1 MTIKQNKMRNTLLY
15 IGGGIAVIALY
26 RYFSKQIKLASN
38 WDWRIKNLQLVNV
51 QKDKA
56 RLKGT
61 ITFVNVSNFNA
72 TINNYD
78 ITFLYGGV
86 EIGRAEELVPFVVF
100 PDSSF
105 DIKIEGDVF
114 FKNLGKAAIPFV
126 ADIVNKRPIVFEM
139 QGDVSFTFAGIT
151 KNLSLTNQKVEYSEN
166 LAKEY
171 GFEKAVDRYVAW
183 IDNLVGI
190 KPSTAEKK

>member
-105 DIKIEGDVF
+105 DINIEGDVF

>member
-1 MTIKQNKMRNTLLY
+1 MRNTLLY

-61 ITFVNVSNFNA
+61 ITFENVSNFNA

-78 ITFLYGGV
+78 ITFGYGGV
-86 EIGRAEELVPFVVF
+86 EIGRAVELVPFVVF

-105 DIKIEGDVF
+105 DIKVEGDVF
-114 FKNLGKAAIPFV
+114 FKNLGQAAVPFV
-126 ADIVNKRPIVFEM
+126 TDIINKRPIVFEM
-139 QGDVSFTFAGIT
+139 KGDVSFTFAGIT
-151 KNLSLTNQKVEYSEN
+151 KNLSLTNEQVEYSEN
-166 LAKEY
+166 LAQEY
-171 GFEKAVDRYVAW
+171 GFEKVVDRYIRWV
-183 IDNLVGI
+183 DNLVGI

>member
-1 MTIKQNKMRNTLLY
+1 MTLILNDMRKTLLY

-26 RYFSKQIKLASN
+26 RYFSKQVKLASN
-38 WDWRIKNLQLVNV
+38 WDWRIKNLQLVDV

-56 RLKGT
+56 RLKGL

-78 ITFLYGGV
+78 ITFMYGGV
-86 EIGRAEELVPFVVF
+86 EIGRAVEIIPFVVF

-105 DIKIEGDVF
+105 DVKVEGDVF
-114 FKNLGKAAIPFV
+114 FKNLGQAAIPFV
-126 ADIVNKRPIVFEM
+126 SDIINKRPIVFEM
-139 QGDVSFTFAGIT
+139 QGEVSFTFAGIT
-151 KNLSLTNQKVEYSEN
+151 KNLTLTNQKVEYSEN

-183 IDNLVGI
+183 VDNLIGI

>member
-1 MTIKQNKMRNTLLY
+1 MTLIRNEMRNTLLY

-26 RYFSKQIKLASN
+26 RYFSKQVKLASN
-38 WDWRIKNLQLVNV
+38 WDWRIKNLQLLDV

-56 RLKGT
+56 RVKGI

-78 ITFLYGGV
+78 ITFGYGGV
-86 EIGRAEELVPFVVF
+86 EIGRATEIVPFVVL

-105 DIKIEGDVF
+105 DVKIEGDVF
-114 FKNLGKAAIPFV
+114 FKNLGKAALPFV
-126 ADIVNKRPIVFEM
+126 ADIVNKRPITFEM
-139 QGDVSFTFAGIT
+139 KGDVSFTFAGIT

-171 GFEKAVDRYVAW
+171 GFEKTLDKYILWV
-183 IDNLVGI
+183 DNLIGV

>member
-105 DIKIEGDVF
+105 DIEIEGDVF

>member
-1 MTIKQNKMRNTLLY
+1 MTLIRNEMRNTLLY

-26 RYFSKQIKLASN
+26 RYFSKQVKLASN
-38 WDWRIKNLQLVNV
+38 WDWRIKNLQLLDV

-56 RLKGT
+56 RLKGV

-78 ITFLYGGV
+78 ITFGYGGV
-86 EIGRAEELVPFVVF
+86 EIGRAVELVPFVVF

-105 DIKIEGDVF
+105 DVKVEGDVF
-114 FKNLGKAAIPFV
+114 FKNLGKAALPFV

-139 QGDVSFTFAGIT
+139 KGDVSFTFAGIT

-171 GFEKAVDRYVAW
+171 GFEKAVDKYISWV
-183 IDNLVGI
+183 DNLIGV

>member
-1 MTIKQNKMRNTLLY
+1 MRNTLLY

-26 RYFSKQIKLASN
+26 RYFSKQVKLASN
-38 WDWRIKNLQLVNV
+38 WDWRIKNLQLLDV

-56 RLKGT
+56 RVKGI

-78 ITFLYGGV
+78 ITFGYGGV
-86 EIGRAEELVPFVVF
+86 EIGRATEIVPFVVF

-105 DIKIEGDVF
+105 DVKVEGDVF
-114 FKNLGKAAIPFV
+114 FKNLGKAALPFV
-126 ADIVNKRPIVFEM
+126 ADIVNKRPITFEM
-139 QGDVSFTFAGIT
+139 KGDVSFTFAGIT

-171 GFEKAVDRYVAW
+171 GFEKAVDKYISWV
-183 IDNLVGI
+183 DNLIGV

>member
-1 MTIKQNKMRNTLLY
+1 MRNTLLY

-114 FKNLGKAAIPFV
+114 FKNLGKAAMPIGMDTLLIKVGTFGKSCTV
-126 ADIVNKRPIVFEM
+126 TALKR
-139 QGDVSFTFAGIT
+139 
-151 KNLSLTNQKVEYSEN
+151 L
-166 LAKEY
+166 
-171 GFEKAVDRYVAW
+171 
-183 IDNLVGI
+183 
-190 KPSTAEKK
+190 